1 MSDQIDFSGIQCQ
14 EEEEQEQEEY
24 FPEPEPEPQYEMEMS
39 QAPDIEKFSI
49 ERRNL
54 ILLLEQYLEHFS
66 HKLKKFNKLNFENL
80 NISELEKLKDEMD
93 FVLGCRSS
101 VNTGVQAFAQGVIAI
116 EYFACNY
123 TPLKLEGLSQI
134 TSDPDLIDDI
144 KLLML
149 QNTTIIKTKPEHR
162 IMYKLLTT
170 SLLLHSA
177 NSTRETLAQA
187 QETQNL
193 ETQTKE
199 KKLSGQKITKL
210 EKLEKRYCDL

>member
-14 EEEEQEQEEY
+14 EEGEQEQEEY

-66 HKLKKFNKLNFENL
+66 HKLKKFTKINFESL

-93 FVLGCRSS
+93 FTLGCRSS
-101 VNTGVQAFAQGVIAI
+101 VNTGVQAFATGLQAV
-116 EYFACNY
+116 EYVACSY
-123 TPLKLEGLSQI
+123 TPLKLEGLSQLL
-134 TSDPDLIDDI
+134 TDPDVIDDV
-144 KLLML
+144 KLIML

-162 IMYKLLTT
+162 LLYKIISTA
-170 SLLLHSA
+170 LLLHNI
-177 NSTRETLAQA
+177 NSYKEELAK
-187 QETQNL
+187 ETQNL
-193 ETQTKE
+193 TQNNSGE
-199 KKLSGQKITKL
+199 KKLSGAKITKL
-210 EKLEKRYCDL
+210 EKLQAKYADL